1 MSWQVA
7 YKPTFL
13 KELAQ
18 LPPKL
23 RRRVEAF
30 AFEEMPKASN
40 PYALAGVTKL
50 RGYREYYKIS
60 FEEYRVGLRID
71 KKTKLIEFCR
81 ILHRREIYR
90 YFP

>member
-30 AFEEMPKASN
+30 AFEEMPKVSN

-50 RGYREYYKIS
+50 RGYR
-60 FEEYRVGLRID
+60 GLRID

>member
-18 LPPKL
+18 LPPRL

-30 AFEEMPKASN
+30 AFEEMPKVSN

-50 RGYREYYKIS
+50 RGY
-60 FEEYRVGLRID
+60 
-71 KKTKLIEFCR
+71 
-81 ILHRREIYR
+81 
-90 YFP
+90 

>member
-18 LPPKL
+18 LPPRL

-50 RGYREYYKIS
+50 RGYRGYYKIS
-60 FEEYRVGLRID
+60 FE
-71 KKTKLIEFCR
+71 KLIEFCR